1 MFALRSR
8 RRRLSPALLLAAPL
22 ASACVTDAVT
32 GESRFALMQWD
43 VKEEQ
48 ALGDQAAPNLEQ
60 QFDGALPDAAAQA
73 YLGAVVKEMAGHS
86 VRKDDFAYQ
95 FEILNSSEPNAFA
108 LPGGYVYITRGL
120 LVNLE
125 SEGEFVAVLGHEL
138 GHVEHKH
145 SMLQQNKTFFAGV
158 VVSAIGV
165 GTELLKLDPDQ
176 AKSVSALA
184 GQGAPLLLLHY
195 GRAQES
201 EADQRGVYFANAMGY
216 DPREMKK
223 TFEFFERLERQAG
236 ASTPSFLRSHPTNE
250 QRLKDIDAEIARTAP
265 EVLAKKPSQFR
276 APPGPDDRFVKLV
289 KALKAKAPAHA
300 KNDQA
305 QQILA
310 KSPADAKALAQAA
323 ALVDEA
329 RKLAPDEALFEITAG
344 EVAYAQGGGDKG
356 RAHFERAI
364 ALQAKSG
371 AARGHWKPF
380 FYLGA
385 LDVDAKKGASASASL
400 TKATALFPDN
410 PVAHYYLGRARELE
424 GRKPDA
430 AKEYQLVTELA
441 PQDSALAQKSAE
453 RLAALQGTPA
463 NPAKPADA
471 NKSVAPKKSR

>member
-8 RRRLSPALLLAAPL
+8 RRSLRSALLLAGAL
-22 ASACVTDAVT
+22 ASACVTDPVT
-32 GESRFALMQWD
+32 GESRFAVMQWN

-48 ALGDQAAPNLEQ
+48 ALGDEAAPNLEQ

-86 VRKDDFAYQ
+86 VRKDDFPYQ

-145 SMLQQNKTFFAGV
+145 SMLQQNKTLFAGA

-165 GTELLKLDPDQ
+165 GAELLKLDPDQ

-184 GQGAPLLLLHY
+184 GTGAPLLLLHY
-195 GRAQES
+195 SRAQES
-201 EADQRGVYFANAMGY
+201 EADQRGVYFSHVMGY

-223 TFEFFERLERQAG
+223 TFEYFERLERQTG
-236 ASTPSFLRSHPTNE
+236 TTTPSFLRSHPTNE
-250 QRLKDIDAEIARTAP
+250 QRLKDIDSEIAKTAP
-265 EVLAKKPSQFR
+265 EVLAKKSDQFR
-276 APPGPDDRFVKLV
+276 APPRSDDRFVKIV
-289 KALKAKAPAHA
+289 KGLQAKAPAHQ

-305 QQILA
+305 EQLLA

-323 ALVDEA
+323 ALADEA

-344 EVAYAQGGGDKG
+344 EVAYAQGAGDKG
-356 RAHFERAI
+356 RSHFEKSI
-364 ALQAKSG
+364 ALQAKAG
-371 AARGHWKPF
+371 VARGHWKPH

-385 LDVDAKKGASASASL
+385 LDVDAKRGASAAASL
-400 TKATALFPDN
+400 AQATALFPDN

-424 GRKPDA
+424 GKKQDA

-441 PQDSALAQKSAE
+441 PEDSALAQKSQE
-453 RLAALQGTPA
+453 RLAALQGPPP
-463 NPAKPADA
+463 NPAAGT
-471 NKSVAPKKSR
+471 KSAPPKKGR

>member
-1 MFALRSR
+1 MFTLRSP
-8 RRRLSPALLLAAPL
+8 RRLLRSAPLLAAAL
-22 ASACVTDAVT
+22 ASACVTDPVT
-32 GESRFALMQWD
+32 GEKHFAVVQWS

-48 ALGDQAAPNLEQ
+48 ALGDQAAPNFEQ
-60 QFDGALPDAAAQA
+60 QFDGALADAAAQD
-73 YLGAVVKEMAGHS
+73 YLGSVIKEMANHS
-86 VRKDDFAYQ
+86 VRKDDFAYK

-145 SMLQQNKTFFAGV
+145 SMLQQNKTLFAGV

-165 GTELLKLDPDQ
+165 GAELLKLDPDQ
-176 AKSVSALA
+176 AQSVSALA

-195 GRAQES
+195 SRAQES
-201 EADQRGVYFANAMGY
+201 EADQRGVFFANAMGY

-223 TFEFFERLERQAG
+223 TFEYFQRLEQQAG
-236 ASTPSFLRSHPTNE
+236 ASTPSFLRSHPTNA
-250 QRLKDIDAEIARTAP
+250 QRLHDIDSEIAKTAP
-265 EVLAKKPSQFR
+265 EALAKKSDQFR
-276 APPGPDDRFVKLV
+276 APPGPDDKFVKIV
-289 KALKAKAPAHA
+289 KTLQAKAPAHQ

-323 ALVDEA
+323 ALADEA

-344 EVAYAQGGGDKG
+344 EVAYAQGGGDHG
-356 RAHFERAI
+356 RSHFEK
-364 ALQAKSG
+364 ALAMEAKAG
-371 AARGHWKPF
+371 GRGHWKPH

-385 LDVDAKKGASASASL
+385 LDVDAKRGASAAASL
-400 TKATALFPDN
+400 SKAIALFPDH

-424 GRKPDA
+424 GKKQDA

-441 PQDSALAQKSAE
+441 PQDSALAQKSQE
-453 RLAALQGTPA
+453 RLAALQGPPPSPA
-463 NPAKPADA
+463 AGT
-471 NKSVAPKKSR
+471 KSAPPKKAR

>member
-1 MFALRSR
+1 MFAQRSRGRRLRS
-8 RRRLSPALLLAAPL
+8 ALLPAALL
-22 ASACVTDAVT
+22 ASACVTDPVT
-32 GESRFALMQWD
+32 GKSRFAVMQWN
-43 VKEEQ
+43 VQEEQ

-60 QFDGALPDAAAQA
+60 QFDGALPDAAAQQ

-145 SMLQQNKTFFAGV
+145 AMLQQNKTLFAGA

-165 GTELLKLDPDQ
+165 GTEMLKLDPDQ
-176 AKSVSALA
+176 AKCVSALA
-184 GQGAPLLLLHY
+184 GTGAPLLLLHY

-201 EADQRGVYFANAMGY
+201 EADQRGVYFSHVMGY

-223 TFEFFERLERQAG
+223 TFEYFQRLERQAG
-236 ASTPSFLRSHPTNE
+236 ATTPTFLRSHPTNE
-250 QRLKDIDAEIARTAP
+250 QRLQDIDSEIAKTAS
-265 EVLAKKPSQFR
+265 EVLAKKPDQFR
-276 APPGPDDRFVKLV
+276 APPRPDDRFVRIV
-289 KALKAKAPAHA
+289 KALQAKAPAHQ

-305 QQILA
+305 QRLLA

-323 ALVDEA
+323 ALADEA

-344 EVAYAQGGGDKG
+344 EVAFARGSGDRG
-356 RAHFERAI
+356 RAHFERAL
-364 ALQAKSG
+364 ALQAKAG
-371 AARGHWKPF
+371 GRGHWKPHF
-380 FYLGA
+380 FLGA
-385 LDVDAKKGASASASL
+385 LDVDAKRGASAAASL
-400 TKATALFPDN
+400 AKATALFPDN

-424 GRKPDA
+424 TKKQDA
-430 AKEYQLVTELA
+430 AKEYQLVLDLA
-441 PQDSALAQKSAE
+441 PQESALAQKSQE
-453 RLAALQGTPA
+453 RLTALQGP
-463 NPAKPADA
+463 P
-471 NKSVAPKKSR
+471 PKKTH